1 MPGDSLLYVISVADT
16 LAFQDS
22 PAKFI
27 DISHQQPVFAQ
38 VSDDGSSWVFAIF
51 LLLFLFRV
59 VYPGLREQHL
69 RKQRIRKT
77 LLAIDE
83 RGQQYNDW
91 LQEHNFYYRNLN
103 GAGKKRFLQRT
114 VEFMRSK
121 RFIYHDLE
129 PEEKIELLVSSA
141 AIQIT
146 FGLDQYLMEYF
157 RKIHIL
163 KNDYLYGLYN
173 RPFMGHVNSDGI
185 FLSWNNFISGYENYS
200 DANNVGLHEMAHA
213 LAYENFMTG
222 DDNGEAAFQ
231 RRFAV
236 FSKTARPIFNKMKE
250 GETNFLDQYAS
261 TNYQEFWAVSIEN
274 FFEKPALFKSAMPK
288 LYEELCYLLNQDPLS
303 ENVFFE

>member
-1 MPGDSLLYVISVADT
+1 MPGDSLLYLRSGGDTVILTESN
-16 LAFQDS
+16 
-22 PAKFI
+22 AKHI
-27 DISHQQPVFAQ
+27 HISHFQPAFAQ
-38 VSDDGSSWVFAIF
+38 VPDDGSLWVFAIF
-51 LLLFLFRV
+51 LLLFVFRILF
-59 VYPGLREQHL
+59 PTLRLQYL
-69 RKQRIRKT
+69 QKQRIRKT

-83 RGQQYNDW
+83 RGEQYNAWLQQYNF
-91 LQEHNFYYRNLN
+91 FYRKLN
-103 GAGKKRFLQRT
+103 GEGKKRFLQRT

-129 PEEKIELLVSSA
+129 PEEKMELLISSA

-146 FGLDQYLMEYF
+146 FGLDQYLLEYF

-185 FLSWNNFISGYENYS
+185 FLSWNNFISGYENYT

-222 DDNGEAAFQ
+222 EDNGEAAFQ

-236 FSKTARPIFNKMKE
+236 FSKTARPIFNKMKD
-250 GETNFLDQYAS
+250 GETNFLRS
-261 TNYQEFWAVSIEN
+261 
-274 FFEKPALFKSAMPK
+274 
-288 LYEELCYLLNQDPLS
+288 LCKHQLPGILGRKH
-303 ENVFFE
+303 